1 MYQTL
6 ASDWAEEKNRLI
18 RARMNIQEIL
28 VSLSALLQRYERSM
42 YLLNHEYTDIFN
54 QIWRAGNCSEL
65 MDYCEVLLEAVTDY
79 MDTARNAG
87 KESVIGQIK
96 KYLEIHYAES
106 ISLNDTAAKYY
117 MNAAYLSRAFKKETG
132 VNFNDYVKQIRME
145 RAAEFLTGTDMK
157 VYEIARRV
165 GYENES
171 YFMKKFRETLG
182 MTPGQFKD
190 QEK

>member
-1 MYQTL
+1 
-6 ASDWAEEKNRLI
+6 
-18 RARMNIQEIL
+18 
-28 VSLSALLQRYERSM
+28 M

-54 QIWRAGNCSEL
+54 QIWRVSSCSEL

-96 KYLEIHYAES
+96 KYIEIHYAES

-145 RAAEFLTGTDMK
+145 RAAEFLSGTDMK

-165 GYENES
+165 GYENEN
-171 YFMKKFRETLG
+171 YFMKKFRETFG